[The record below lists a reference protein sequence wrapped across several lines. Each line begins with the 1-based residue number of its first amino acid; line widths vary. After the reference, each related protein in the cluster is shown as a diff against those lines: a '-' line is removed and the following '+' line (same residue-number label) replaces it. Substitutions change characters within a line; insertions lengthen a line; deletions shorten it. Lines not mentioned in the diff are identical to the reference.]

1 MSSALSAGSNSELKT
16 LNSVSTHGLIL
27 RTRPLTET
35 SLIVHWL
42 TPDLGRVAT
51 VAKGARRPKSA
62 FRGKLDLFYEAD
74 FSFARSRSSELHTL
88 REVILRQTHS
98 RLREDLHALQQAAYC
113 TALLEQTTETETPIP
128 MLHALFHALL
138 TEVVQGAGEPRTV
151 LAFEAKLLV
160 ELGQQPDMD
169 EVKLSPGSRQ
179 IYARLELEDW
189 AALARLKLSA
199 GQEVELRQFLHG
211 FLIYH
216 LGRIPKGRG
225 DALRCAD

>member
-1 MSSALSAGSNSELKT
+1 
-16 LNSVSTHGLIL
+16 
-27 RTRPLTET
+27 
-35 SLIVHWL
+35 
-42 TPDLGRVAT
+42 VAT
-51 VAKGARRPKSA
+51 VAKGARRPKSV
-62 FRGKLDLFYEAD
+62 FRGKLDHYYEAD

-88 REVILRQTHS
+88 REVSLRQTHS

-113 TALLEQTTETETPIP
+113 TALLEQTTETETPMP

-138 TEVVQGAGEPRTV
+138 GEVVRGAGEARTV

-160 ELGQQPDMD
+160 ELGQQPDLD
-169 EVKLSPGSRQ
+169 DVKLSPGSRQ
-179 IYARLELEDW
+179 IYARLEQEDW

-199 GQEVELRQFLHG
+199 GQELELRQFLHG

-225 DALRCAD
+225 DAMRCWDS